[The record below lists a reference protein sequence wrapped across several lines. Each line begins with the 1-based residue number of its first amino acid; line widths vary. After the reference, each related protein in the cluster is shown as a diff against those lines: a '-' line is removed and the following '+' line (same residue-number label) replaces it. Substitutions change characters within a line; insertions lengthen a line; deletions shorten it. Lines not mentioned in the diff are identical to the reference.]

1 MRDIIGSDAAAS
13 HRFPGWTV
21 TAEIAASGGVK
32 TEDTPFTVAVSSLIG
47 NDTDADGDPIT
58 FVSVQG
64 AVGGTV
70 SEAGG
75 YITFMPAANY
85 FGAASFTY
93 TIRDSAGLTDTATAS
108 FNINNVNDAPVLDL
122 DANNSTIGGGGSL
135 VTYNPGGA
143 AIRLTD
149 TDVSIADVDNPN
161 ILGANISLLNAQAGD
176 ALGFSGA
183 LPGGITYSNF
193 GTTIA
198 LSGPASHA
206 DYAAAIET
214 ITFSSS
220 NGSTAQRSVSVT
232 ILDGDGGAMATTAL
246 ININRA
252 PAITSVENGSVTE
265 DSQLIRLQCLVQS
278 GLRAIRQR
286 LVKQCGDVVPCAE
299 SAQRLHVPFL
309 HVPHQRLCV
318 PDHLNER
325 RAAL

>member
-1 MRDIIGSDAAAS
+1 M
-13 HRFPGWTV
+13 
-21 TAEIAASGGVK
+21 
-32 TEDTPFTVAVSSLIG
+32 
-47 NDTDADGDPIT
+47 
-58 FVSVQG
+58 
-64 AVGGTV
+64 
-70 SEAGG
+70 
-75 YITFMPAANY
+75 
-85 FGAASFTY
+85 
-93 TIRDSAGLTDTATAS
+93 
-108 FNINNVNDAPVLDL
+108 LDL
-122 DANNSTIGGGGSL
+122 DANDSTIGGGASL
-135 VTYNPGGA
+135 VTYSPGGA

-149 TDVSIADVDNPN
+149 TDVSIADVDNTN
-161 ILGANISLLNAQAGD
+161 IMGANITLLNAQAGD

-193 GTTIA
+193 GTQIA

-220 NGSTAQRSVSVT
+220 NASTAQRSVSVT

-246 ININRA
+246 ININSA

-265 DSQLIRLQCLVQS
+265 DSQLIYGPNVVFNPGFEQSANGWSSSAGTSSLV
-278 GLRAIRQR
+278 
-286 LVKQCGDVVPCAE
+286 PN